1 MADMGMDKR
10 QLKEILAGGENLQ
23 VEYKSDLKCPSDRDL
38 IAAVVALAN
47 TEGESTNNTLK
58 KLHSKLRPAGTPIW
72 EH

>member
-1 MADMGMDKR
+1 
-10 QLKEILAGGENLQ
+10 
-23 VEYKSDLKCPSDRDL
+23 L